1 MVPIDPEEALPEPAR
16 WRSCWATINLAVLGS
31 GAALCSAAPSR
42 TCATLATARTRFR
55 AARSDA
61 CNDPRAFKACEYRPG
76 HRRLNGSPS
85 RKRSRPSCP
94 PAGHANGL
102 QRLAPL
108 RRSRRNPSHASQ
120 QASARRRPLTH
131 T

>member
-1 MVPIDPEEALPEPAR
+1 MVPIDPEEALPELAR
-16 WRSCWATINLAVLGS
+16 WQSCWATINLAVLGS

-55 AARSDA
+55 AARSEA
-61 CNDPRAFKACEYRPG
+61 GNDPRAYQAARTV
-76 HRRLNGSPS
+76 RDADRLNGSLS

-102 QRLAPL
+102 QRAAPPLQAQLAGDP
-108 RRSRRNPSHASQ
+108 
-120 QASARRRPLTH
+120 
-131 T
+131 